1 MYSPFKNR
9 SWAER
14 SYGSRGFTLTELLAV
29 VFILG
34 LLAAIVG
41 NTAVEYLEKAR
52 LVRCMA
58 ELRGLQAA
66 VETISDGGKNMPDGR
81 TFWDRCWPDGKKR
94 GPYYYLVDGD
104 PNKGHGN
111 DLDGVDEENPGNSKK
126 DKVDI
131 KYVILC
137 QHNHK
142 HLGKYVYITDEGP
155 PVIATDETDPGYT
168 KFIKYEFGGPGGG
181 NDK

>member
-1 MYSPFKNR
+1 MYIRNNR
-9 SWAER
+9 CPWAGLNR
-14 SYGSRGFTLTELLAV
+14 GSRGFTMTELLAV
-29 VFILG
+29 AIILG
-34 LLAAIVG
+34 LLAAIVS
-41 NTAVEYLEKAR
+41 NTAVEYMEKAR

-66 VETISDGGKNMPDGR
+66 VETISDAGKNLPDGE
-81 TFWDRCWPDGKKR
+81 TFWSKCWPDGKKR

-111 DLDGVDEENPGNSKK
+111 DLDGVDEENPGNSMK

-137 QHNHK
+137 QHDHK
-142 HLGKYVYITDEGP
+142 HLGKYVYVTDEGP
-155 PVIATDETDPGYT
+155 PVVCTDETDPGYT